1 MLSSTELREQLTS
14 GLDDLSVAEAHEEF
28 SERLDNFLE
37 QNNIDESAIIS
48 GESEYA
54 PILSEAAFNDLDFR
68 GMEGTG
74 LSLADARRMMT
85 DDTYRLEMA
94 EDYLTGDAE
103 ERIEKEYTEY
113 TYNPNSRLGLPRA
126 EPLSNEGVE
135 AVNEAVRTK
144 EFMHYEMR
152 DALNAGPDGAPET
165 LDDFKQSA
173 DFYKWQEMKGD
184 QAAFHQ
190 NGGAEDL
197 KFIHPDGRE
206 LVYDGD
212 TNELMIDDRY
222 MGTYNYVNATIP
234 ADATPGP
241 IEAYLN
247 TRTEGSRLHKAY
259 DVDPWIELGN
269 TRADRD
275 AHGGEAAR
283 QAQMKDAIIGGFGNS
298 VGNTIDETRDTIS
311 EKANQ
316 AGEVISDTA
325 DDVRDTVQDKI
336 KDIKGLWQEG
346 ALTPDHPHIN
356 GTQIQHAS
364 LSETTYP
371 TGPRTLNL
379 EEAIGMLAAD
389 QKTLNQTIT
398 DQQTSP
404 IVDAVNHPDAA
415 QMFQNLQTHGVEIIP
430 AEITSDMSTE
440 DRVSELLLA
449 GQEATHAAGIPMPS
463 EQRELEAA
471 QQVNHSYEDDYSLGL

>member
-1 MLSSTELREQLTS
+1 MRVFQLQISNIQVSNMVSSTELREQLTS
-14 GLDDLSVAEAHEEF
+14 GLDDLSIAEAHEEF

-37 QNNIDESAIIS
+37 QNNIEESEIIS

-85 DDTYRLEMA
+85 DDTYKLEMA
-94 EDYLTGDAE
+94 EDYLTGNAE

-113 TYNPNSRLGLPRA
+113 SYNPNSRLGLPRA
-126 EPLSNEGVE
+126 KPLSNEGVE
-135 AVNEAVRTK
+135 AINEAVRTK

-212 TNELMIDDRY
+212 TNELMTDDRY

-234 ADATPGP
+234 ADTTPGP

-259 DVDPWIELGN
+259 DVDTWIELGN

-298 VGNTIDETRDTIS
+298 V
-311 EKANQ
+311 
-316 AGEVISDTA
+316 
-325 DDVRDTVQDKI
+325 
-336 KDIKGLWQEG
+336 
-346 ALTPDHPHIN
+346 
-356 GTQIQHAS
+356 IQKAS
-364 LSETTYP
+364 LSTTGSGTVY
-371 TGPRTLNL
+371 L
-379 EEAIGMLAAD
+379 EDAIGMLAAD
-389 QKTLNQTIT
+389 QKTLNEPTASERT
-398 DQQTSP
+398 LP
-404 IVDAVNHPDAA
+404 IRDALNHPDAA
-415 QMFQNLQTHGVEIIP
+415 QMFQNLQTHGIKTLT
-430 AEITSDMSTE
+430 AEITPDMSSE
-440 DRVSELLLA
+440 DRVRELLLA
-449 GQEATHAAGIPMPS
+449 GKEATQQVGIPMPS

-471 QQVNHSYEDDYSLGL
+471 QELNNSYEDGYSYDM

>member
-1 MLSSTELREQLTS
+1 MVSSTELREQLTS
-14 GLDDLSVAEAHEEF
+14 GLDDLSIAEAHEEF

-37 QNNIDESAIIS
+37 QNNIEESEIIS

-85 DDTYRLEMA
+85 DDTYKLEMA
-94 EDYLTGDAE
+94 EDYLTGNAE

-113 TYNPNSRLGLPRA
+113 SYNPNSRLGLPRA
-126 EPLSNEGVE
+126 KPLSNEGVE
-135 AVNEAVRTK
+135 AINEAVRTK

-190 NGGAEDL
+190 NGGAKDL

-212 TNELMIDDRY
+212 TNELMTDDRY

-234 ADATPGP
+234 ADTTPGP

-259 DVDPWIELGN
+259 DVDTWIELGN

-298 VGNTIDETRDTIS
+298 VGNTVDETRDSIS
-311 EKANQ
+311 DKANQ
-316 AGEVISDTA
+316 AGQAFSDIA
-325 DDVRDTVQDKI
+325 DDVRDAVQNKI
-336 KDIKGLWQEG
+336 KDITPWQEG
-346 ALTPDHPHIN
+346 ALNPSHQNINEAHI
-356 GTQIQHAS
+356 QKAS
-364 LSETTYP
+364 LSTTGSGTVY
-371 TGPRTLNL
+371 L
-379 EEAIGMLAAD
+379 EDAIGMLAAD
-389 QKTLNQTIT
+389 QKTLNEPTASERT
-398 DQQTSP
+398 LP
-404 IVDAVNHPDAA
+404 IRDALNHPDAA
-415 QMFQNLQTHGVEIIP
+415 QMFQNLQTHGIKTLT
-430 AEITSDMSTE
+430 AEITPDMSSE
-440 DRVSELLLA
+440 DRVRELLLA
-449 GQEATHAAGIPMPS
+449 GKEATQQVGIPMPS

-471 QQVNHSYEDDYSLGL
+471 QELNNSYEDGYSYDM